1 MTGAD
6 DVIVVGVDGSDES
19 TRALRWA
26 AGEAALRHVPLHV
39 VFACAPTGGV
49 CGAGLSVP
57 RQVYDD
63 FVHAGRELLRDAVET
78 AHAVAGDVVVTSDMP
93 NEPPSPTLIELSRTA
108 RTVVVGASGSGGF
121 AGMLAGSTAVAVAGH
136 AHCPV
141 LVVRGRDKDA
151 ASPVVAGVD
160 GSPDSE
166 RALGVAFEEASWR
179 NVPLVAVHAWR
190 DADYLTLPLTESSL
204 DGDTADDE
212 QWRMLAECLAGWAE
226 KYPDVPVKR
235 VVVRDRPR
243 QQLLHWTQQAQLI
256 VIGSRGRGG
265 FPGLTLGSV
274 GHALVH
280 HAQCPVLI
288 VRARTA

>member
-1 MTGAD
+1 MTSAD
-6 DVIVVGVDGSDES
+6 DAIVVGVDGSEQA

-26 AGEAALRHVPLHV
+26 AGEAALRNLRLHV
-39 VFACAPTGGV
+39 VFAFAPPGGV

-57 RQVYDD
+57 RQVYAD
-63 FVHAGRELLRDAVET
+63 FVHAGHELLRDAAET
-78 AHAVAGDVVVTSDMP
+78 AHAVAGDVVVTSEMP
-93 NEPPSPTLIELSRTA
+93 NELPSPMLIELSRTA

-141 LVVRGRDKDA
+141 LVVRGREMDA

-166 RALGVAFEEASWR
+166 SALGVAFEEASWR

-190 DADYLTLPLTESSL
+190 DT
-204 DGDTADDE
+204 GDE
-212 QWRMLAECLAGWAE
+212 PWRMLAECLAGWAE
-226 KYPDVPVKR
+226 KYPDVPVDR
-235 VVVRDRPR
+235 VVARDRPR
-243 QQLLHWTQQAQLI
+243 QQLLHWTEQAQLI

-265 FPGLTLGSV
+265 FPGLMLGSV

-280 HAQCPVLI
+280 HAQCPLLI
-288 VRARTA
+288 VRPRIA